1 MTTYQS
7 HPRATRPNALA
18 GKRRRPSPSHCH
30 THASTPQHNKN
41 TQKHAKTHAPCP
53 PLHSTT
59 ETSTTGNE
67 RKQLSKSDDRKTP
80 RKRPQISRI
89 KPKPPVPP
97 PNKQG
102 WDRVGALKLVDL
114 KPKGEQK
121 TRNRECRVFVI
132 MRFDGPAALSR
143 RSQ

>member
-41 TQKHAKTHAPCP
+41 TQKHAKTHAQCP
-53 PLHSTT
+53 PLRSTT
-59 ETSTTGNE
+59 GTSATGNE

-89 KPKPPVPP
+89 KPNPQFHLQI
-97 PNKQG
+97 NRDGIG
-102 WDRVGALKLVDL
+102 WMLIEVRQDIREYG
-114 KPKGEQK
+114 P
-121 TRNRECRVFVI
+121 TRCPITATRIKEAR
-132 MRFDGPAALSR
+132 PAYSHYYIFT
-143 RSQ
+143 